1 MLTRSQMKSQP
12 ALAIWMDPV
21 EFSQLR
27 AIIETLA
34 PRICLEWGSGGS
46 TQTLLASFPFIEEYV
61 SVEHNREWHD
71 KVKTIV
77 TDPRLRLF
85 HVAPDKPLTLPKPSA
100 KQSEAWD
107 LRAELE
113 PDVMASYVGLPR
125 TLGRTFD
132 FVLVD
137 GRARNFCV
145 REGYQLLRS
154 GGVLV
159 VHDAQRE
166 DYAAVLAEF
175 PRSVFLTPWRQGQI
189 WFVRK
194 P

>member
-1 MLTRSQMKSQP
+1 MKSQP
-12 ALAIWMDPV
+12 ALAIWMDPI
-21 EFSQLR
+21 ELSQLR

-34 PRICLEWGSGGS
+34 PRVCLEWGSGGS
-46 TQTLLASFPFIEEYV
+46 TQTLLESFPFIERYV
-61 SVEHNREWHD
+61 SVEHNKEWHD
-71 KVKTIV
+71 KVKAQV
-77 TDPRLRLF
+77 TDPRLSLF
-85 HVAPDKPLTLPKPSA
+85 HVAPDQPLELAKPSQ
-100 KQSEAWD
+100 KQLEAWD
-107 LRAELE
+107 LRAELTPE
-113 PDVMASYVGLPR
+113 VMASYVGLPR
-125 TLGRTFD
+125 TLDLVFD

-145 REGYQLLRS
+145 REGYRLLRS

-166 DYAAVLAEF
+166 EYAAVLAEF

-194 P
+194 A

>member
-1 MLTRSQMKSQP
+1 MKSQP

-34 PRICLEWGSGGS
+34 PRVCLEWGSGGS
-46 TQTLLASFPFIEEYV
+46 TQTLLAACPFIEQYV
-61 SVEHNREWHD
+61 SVEHNRDWHD
-71 KVKTIV
+71 KVKV
-77 TDPRLRLF
+77 QVSDPRLRLF
-85 HVAPDKPLTLPKPSA
+85 HVAADEPLALAKPS
-100 KQSEAWD
+100 QQQIEAWD
-107 LRAELE
+107 LRAEVE
-113 PDVMASYVGLPR
+113 PQVMASYVGLPR
-125 TLGRTFD
+125 TLGLEFD

-145 REGYQLLRS
+145 REGFRLLRS
-154 GGVLV
+154 GGILV

-166 DYAAVLAEF
+166 EYASTLAEL
-175 PRSVFLTPWRQGQI
+175 PRSTFLTPWRQGQI

>member
-1 MLTRSQMKSQP
+1 MKTES
-12 ALAIWMDPV
+12 ASSLKVWMDPV

-27 AIIETLA
+27 AIIESLA
-34 PRICLEWGSGGS
+34 PRVCLEWGSGGS
-46 TQTLLASFPFIEEYV
+46 TQTLLAECPFIEEYI
-61 SVEHNREWHD
+61 SVEHNRAWHD
-71 KVKTIV
+71 RVKVAV

-85 HVAPDKPLTLPKPSA
+85 YVGADKPLGAAKPSQ
-100 KQSEAWD
+100 KEIEAWD

-113 PDVMASYVGLPR
+113 PDIMASYVGHPA
-125 TLGRTFD
+125 TLGKKFD

-137 GRARNFCV
+137 GRARNFCIKA
-145 REGYQLLRS
+145 GYELLRS

-166 DYAAVLAEF
+166 EYEPILRGF
-175 PRSVFLTPWRQGQI
+175 PRPIFLTPWRQGQI
-189 WFVRK
+189 CFVRK

>member
-1 MLTRSQMKSQP
+1 MTSQAAQ

-21 EFSQLR
+21 EFSQLQ

-34 PRICLEWGSGGS
+34 PRVCLEWGSGGS
-46 TQTLLASFPFIEEYV
+46 TQTLLAACPFIEEYV
-61 SVEHNREWHD
+61 SVEHNRAWHD
-71 KVKTIV
+71 KVKAAV

-85 HVAPDKPLTLPKPSA
+85 QVDPDQPLAPLPKPSQ
-100 KQSEAWD
+100 KQMEAWD

-113 PDVMASYVGLPR
+113 SDVMATYVGLPR
-125 TLGRTFD
+125 TLGKAFD
-132 FVLVD
+132 FILVD

-145 REGYQLLRS
+145 REGYELLRS

-159 VHDAQRE
+159 VHDAQRD
-166 DYAAVLAEF
+166 DYRAVLTSF
-175 PRSVFLTPWRQGQI
+175 PRSTFLTPWRQGQI

>member
-1 MLTRSQMKSQP
+1 VLIRTQMKSLP
-12 ALAIWMDPV
+12 GLAIWMDPV
-21 EFSQLR
+21 EVSQLL
-27 AIIETLA
+27 AILETLA
-34 PRICLEWGSGGS
+34 PRVCLEWGSGGS
-46 TQTLLASFPFIEEYV
+46 TQTLLATCPSIEEYV
-61 SVEHNREWHD
+61 SVEHNRDWHD
-71 KVKTIV
+71 TVKAQV
-77 TDPRLRLF
+77 SDQRLRLF
-85 HVAPDKPLTLPKPSA
+85 HVAADEPLGSAKPSQ
-100 KQSEAWD
+100 KELEAWD

-113 PDVMASYVGLPR
+113 PNVMASYVGLPR
-125 TLGRTFD
+125 TLGRIFD

-145 REGYQLLRS
+145 REGYRLLRS

-166 DYAAVLAEF
+166 EYASTLAEF

-189 WFVRK
+189 WLVRK

>member
-1 MLTRSQMKSQP
+1 MKSQS
-12 ALAIWMDPV
+12 LAIWMDPV

-46 TQTLLASFPFIEEYV
+46 TQTLLASYPFIEQYV
-61 SVEHNREWHD
+61 SIEHNRAWHER
-71 KVKTIV
+71 VKAAV

-85 HVAPDKPLTLPKPSA
+85 QVDPDTPLDLAKPSQ
-100 KQSEAWD
+100 KQIEAWD
-107 LRAELE
+107 ERAEL
-113 PDVMASYVGLPR
+113 DSSLMGTYVGLPR
-125 TLGRTFD
+125 TLGLTFD

-145 REGYQLLRS
+145 LEGYELLRS
-154 GGVLV
+154 GGILA
-159 VHDAQRE
+159 VHDAQRDE
-166 DYAAVLAEF
+166 YSKVL
-175 PRSVFLTPWRQGQI
+175 RSFARPIFLTPWRQGQI